1 MYSQISH
8 SMLDFASMGMP
19 DDPPASYSSRKGK
32 GKEGTPVMTPV
43 SPTRSPPPRRR
54 SLPDMSGMRAP
65 PPPYPKFSVR
75 EEEGREVLPPYSCRI
90 HFEASLMRKME
101 FSSPGIL
108 AKDRAWKRVYIILNG
123 TGLWIFKQ
131 NPRSHPVRQGMPRG
145 SNSSVVHP
153 PGGRKGDGVV
163 HVKDVAVGAPHVHLP
178 EEVLVAATV
187 RPGSPD
193 SPLRKSSSRT
203 SSGNSGESRRRSMDG
218 SRRSVEMRA
227 GPSRSSMSSSIN
239 TGMSSST
246 TLTTPDESEKARITP
261 LSLPGSAS
269 VLGQARPSNSQSA
282 RPHAGSHI
290 LASFQSNTV
299 LRLFSL
305 QNAETG
311 LASDYHKRK
320 NVIRVRA
327 DGEQFLIQADNVLMA
342 IDWIEVRLIVSC

>member
-1 MYSQISH
+1 M
-8 SMLDFASMGMP
+8 
-19 DDPPASYSSRKGK
+19 
-32 GKEGTPVMTPV
+32 
-43 SPTRSPPPRRR
+43 
-54 SLPDMSGMRAP
+54 
-65 PPPYPKFSVR
+65 
-75 EEEGREVLPPYSCRI
+75 
-90 HFEASLMRKME
+90 
-101 FSSPGIL
+101 
-108 AKDRAWKRVYIILNG
+108 
-123 TGLWIFKQ
+123 
-131 NPRSHPVRQGMPRG
+131 
-145 SNSSVVHP
+145 
-153 PGGRKGDGVV
+153 
-163 HVKDVAVGAPHVHLP
+163 DVAVGAPHVHLP

-187 RPGSPD
+187 RPGSSD

-203 SSGNSGESRRRSMDG
+203 SSGNSGESRRRSTDG

-269 VLGQARPSNSQSA
+269 VLGQARPSNSQST

-342 IDWIEVRLIVSC
+342 IDWIETFQAGANVSLDLDERPMVKVAALPRRRRRRRAPDASAGSEGQAPPADGASTTAPSNDQRPNTGTSVTSGRSRFFARGSQS